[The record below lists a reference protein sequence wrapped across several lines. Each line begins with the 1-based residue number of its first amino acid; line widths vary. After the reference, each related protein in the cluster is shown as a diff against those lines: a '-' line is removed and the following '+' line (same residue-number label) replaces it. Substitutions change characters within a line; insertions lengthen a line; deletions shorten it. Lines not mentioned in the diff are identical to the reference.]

1 MTVLT
6 EEQLRYLPFIFQ
18 KCMLKSPRVR
28 YAKMGREAGISRKTA
43 KDHLISLMEDG
54 VLYPPQMRI
63 KNSEQ
68 IKEYI
73 YLLKVDNPHSF
84 ISFIEKEEWIFYYC
98 ILVGHFNLLFMSYKP
113 IDLSHLKGYEKTIVS
128 GVRSDYF
135 APEISEKNYETAFQN
150 ISCKCEGKIESSLL
164 DAGLYDVKWTE
175 KLWELFLDLKYNL
188 RVDFT
193 PLMKKHKL
201 KYTTFYERVKQLL
214 KNTHVYVPLYP
225 LGESNYSLFYFLFKT
240 KYQKLIVDSF
250 GELPVF
256 STHLGI
262 KDFLLSRVP
271 TPYGLEKEHFHYII
285 SLWEKKGI
293 IDSYKLSM
301 PYTSEIIHPGM
312 PCPAPSPPP
321 SGTAP
326 FG

>member
-1 MTVLT
+1 MLDNPRARYT
-6 EEQLRYLPFIFQ
+6 E
-18 KCMLKSPRVR
+18 
-28 YAKMGREAGISRKTA
+28 MGRRAGISHKTA
-43 KDHLISLMEDG
+43 KDHFISFMEEG

-73 YLLKVDNPHSF
+73 YLLKVNNPHSF
-84 ISFIEKEEWIFYYC
+84 IPFIEKEEWIFYYC
-98 ILVGHFNLLFMSYKP
+98 ILIGHFNLIFMSYRP
-113 IDLSHLKGYEKTIVS
+113 IDLSHLEGYEKTVVS
-128 GVRSDYF
+128 SIRSDYF
-135 APEISEKNYETAFQN
+135 VPEISEKTYETAFQN
-150 ISCKCEGKIESSLL
+150 IAHTCERKIDPSLL
-164 DAGLYDVKWTE
+164 DVGLHDVKWTE
-175 KLWELFLDLKYNL
+175 ELWKLFLDLKYNL

-193 PLMKKHKL
+193 LLMKKHEF

-214 KNTHVYVPLYP
+214 RNTCMYVPLYP
-225 LGESNYSLFYFLFKT
+225 LKESKYSLFYFLFKT
-240 KYQKLIVDSF
+240 KYQKLIVESF

-256 STHLGI
+256 STHLRI
-262 KDFLLSRVP
+262 KDFLLCRVP
-271 TPYGLEKEHFHYII
+271 TPYGLEKEHFHYTI

-301 PYTSEIIHPGM
+301 PYSSETIHPGM

-321 SGTAP
+321 SGTTP